1 MVLRGAVRLRSY
13 KSDKK
18 FFYAD
23 DKDKGNNTQYLMS
36 MRFDILGGNLDS
48 AGEASS
54 TIKSKLKQL
63 GIGYSTVRR
72 VSIASYETEMNIV
85 LHADRGTLSVY
96 VAKDHIKIIAE
107 DEGPGIKNVELAMQE
122 GYSTATDKIREMGFG
137 AGMGLP
143 NMKKCSDQFEI
154 HSDIG
159 KGTKVKIVIYF

>member
-1 MVLRGAVRLRSY
+1 MVLRGAVRLKSY

-18 FFYAD
+18 YLYAD
-23 DKDKGNNTQYLMS
+23 RKDKNHKGKFLMS
-36 MRFDILGGNLDS
+36 MRFDISGGNLDS

-63 GIGYSTVRR
+63 GIGYSIIRR
-72 VSIASYETEMNIV
+72 VAIASYETEMNIV
-85 LHADRGTLSVY
+85 LHANRGTLSVY
-96 VAKDHIKIIAE
+96 VAEDHIKIIAV
-107 DEGPGIKNVELAMQE
+107 DEGPGIPNVELAMQE
-122 GYSTATDKIREMGFG
+122 GYSTATEQIREMGFG

-159 KGTKVKIVIYF
+159 KGTKVMIVIFF